1 MLEVDIEHGLGTF
14 ALDIHFRSG
23 RGLTALF
30 GRSGGGRTSVVNTIA
45 GLIAPRF
52 EAGAVLSARVA
63 AHDARWGLT
72 ELAGA
77 FGRLTVPRGWIYRS
91 APPCACESAPA
102 T

>member
-1 MLEVDIEHGLGTF
+1 MLEVDIEHRLGTF
-14 ALDIHFRSG
+14 ALDVHFRSG

-77 FGRLTVPRGWIYRS
+77 FGRRRCRGRIYRS
-91 APPCACESAPA
+91 ALPCACESVPA